1 MTSSLPGGP
10 GSTAASSTYIRSQY
24 NLNPPPQSSHGLSPD
39 PLPPGYN
46 GHGGPPGVPGSEGPP
61 STIGDFNWGN
71 TTGSSL
77 DGGSVLGSGCSG
89 CHHNGHGGHH
99 VAPGACQAVYLSS
112 AMSTS
117 SADSGSVSGSGS
129 RTCGSASG
137 GSGSAGGGSRR
148 PSNFKSFPG
157 APTCHGG
164 MSQPKAVFVRPS
176 SSGHQP
182 PSSPFKR
189 PLLSSTPCDP
199 ELPSPGDLTSRGTGA
214 TVNPRG
220 LNFTPLPAMAEVRS
234 PDALH
239 PQDGQC
245 DCLSQGL
252 QVRHREL
259 SSGTCQLFANFL
271 HKLDLPRPWPEFCL
285 SGAFLIVTSLKMRR
299 PNKFNITCLDH
310 LPS

>member
-1 MTSSLPGGP
+1 M
-10 GSTAASSTYIRSQY
+10 
-24 NLNPPPQSSHGLSPD
+24 
-39 PLPPGYN
+39 
-46 GHGGPPGVPGSEGPP
+46 PGSEGPP
-61 STIGDFNWGN
+61 STIGDFYLGN

-99 VAPGACQAVYLSS
+99 VTTACQAVYLSS

-157 APTCHGG
+157 GHGAPACHG
-164 MSQPKAVFVRPS
+164 MSQPKAVFVR
-176 SSGHQP
+176 QP

-189 PLLSSTPCDP
+189 PLLSSTPSGEP
-199 ELPSPGDLTSRGTGA
+199 ELPSPGDPTRGQAGA

-239 PQDGQC
+239 PQEGPC

-252 QVRHREL
+252 QVRHRLECYL
-259 SSGTCQLFANFL
+259 DKKSSGTCQLFANFL
-271 HKLDLPRPWPEFCL
+271 HKLDLQRAQTEFCL
-285 SGAFLIVTSLKMRR
+285 YGAFLVV
-299 PNKFNITCLDH
+299 
-310 LPS
+310 